1 MGYTTSRRKIYET
14 KDYDMFVFTDWNR
27 DISNGRVVK
36 MVESIQEVGWLPQPI
51 LINEKYE
58 VIDGQS
64 RVKALQKLG
73 MPVEFIIMRGIGRKE
88 CQMLNL
94 FQKNWTTK
102 NYIDSYIADGNENY
116 IWLRDMIVKY
126 KALTPFV
133 VMSIALGKGLRK
145 AMSGQQ
151 NDIITEGR
159 LSLTPAEKEYAEN
172 AMFYLS
178 RFAETGHYLGGRKD
192 TFYSALLFLYNLEGI
207 DRERLCKVVND
218 ARYDGLVASGTVEG
232 WLHQLENL
240 YNKNLRK
247 ISKVDMI
254 HAFKV
259 A

>member
-1 MGYTTSRRKIYET
+1 MKFKVSDRKIYT
-14 KDYDMFVFTDWNR
+14 TTDYDAFIFTDWNR

-36 MVESIQEVGWLPQPI
+36 MIESIQKVGWLHQPI
-51 LINEKYE
+51 LVNEKYE

-73 MPVEFIIMRGIGRKE
+73 MPVEFIIVNGMGRKE

-94 FQKNWTTK
+94 FQKNWTMK

-126 KALTPFV
+126 KALTSV
-133 VMSIALGKGLRK
+133 IVMSIATGKGMCRY
-145 AMSGQQ
+145 MGGQQ
-151 NDIITEGR
+151 NHIIAEGR
-159 LSLTPAEKEYAEN
+159 LSLTPEEKKYAEN
-172 AMFYLS
+172 TMFYLS

-192 TFYSALLFLYNLEGI
+192 TFYSALIFMYNLEGI

-218 ARYDGLVASGTVEG
+218 ARYDGIVASSTVEG

-240 YNKNLRK
+240 YNKNLRRG
-247 ISKVDMI
+247 SKVDVI